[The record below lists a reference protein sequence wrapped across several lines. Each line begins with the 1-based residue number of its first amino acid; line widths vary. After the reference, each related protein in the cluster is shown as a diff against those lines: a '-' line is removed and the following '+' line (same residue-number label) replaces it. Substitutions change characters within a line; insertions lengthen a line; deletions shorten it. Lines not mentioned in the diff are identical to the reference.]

1 MSNNFVFSLLTMIPE
16 FFEVQSRVSASQRI
30 HEALDGFSK
39 NSYIQSTKGKQN
51 RGLLTYFVSLKF
63 QFTLNQYSSTKQLPD

>member
-1 MSNNFVFSLLTMIPE
+1 MLNNFVFSLLTTRPE

-63 QFTLNQYSSTKQLPD
+63 QFTLNQYNITCFFF